1 MPYQIIEKQK
11 TVPTYSHIEI
21 KIKHIGFYPCEKEY
35 EEKDI
40 TEMLISQIIDQI
52 PKGIEVRFSL
62 IPYGED
68 DFLEVIC
75 DGKWLALAYCG
86 ENGKDIAYSYSADF
100 FHGDF
105 MAMDDLTPLT
115 SGGQSPIP
123 KFFALQDIKIGIE
136 AVRYF
141 VWTGKLYPGID
152 WAKQLS

>member
-1 MPYQIIEKQK
+1 MSYQIIEKQK
-11 TVPTYSHIEI
+11 TVPTYLHTEI

-40 TEMLISQIIDQI
+40 TEMLVSQIIDQI

-86 ENGKDIAYSYSADF
+86 GNGEDIAYSYSADF

-115 SGGQSPIP
+115 SGGQSPIL
-123 KFFALQDIKIGIE
+123 KFFALRDIEAGME

-141 VWTGKLYPGID
+141 VWTGKLYAGIA
-152 WAKQLS
+152 WVKQLS